1 MPSFSPKG
9 DKSSSAEKTNGDE
22 KGSFNGTEP
31 GSHPVTILGRQLKP
45 GLLPMVPELAK
56 QTRPDMMNAVVAPIA
71 QVKHEPQVNKPVI
84 RHSFYSFVQ
93 NLMEEQ
99 KVLLVHLLFKSSA
112 VPQVLTCQQRSYGAS
127 SYKCEPIRFY

>member
-22 KGSFNGTEP
+22 KGSFSGTEP

-56 QTRPDMMNAVVAPIA
+56 QTRLDMMNAVVAPIA

-84 RHSFYSFVQ
+84 RHWFLFFCAKFDGGAKSTPYTFTFQVVCRPSGA
-93 NLMEEQ
+93 NLST
-99 KVLLVHLLFKSSA
+99 V
-112 VPQVLTCQQRSYGAS
+112 
-127 SYKCEPIRFY
+127 

>member
-9 DKSSSAEKTNGDE
+9 DKSSSAEKTNSDE
-22 KGSFNGTEP
+22 KASFNGTEP

-56 QTRPDMMNAVVAPIA
+56 QTRSDMMNAVVAPIA

-84 RHSFYSFVQ
+84 RHSFLFSF
-93 NLMEEQ
+93 
-99 KVLLVHLLFKSSA
+99 SSGGSA
-112 VPQVLTCQQRSYGAS
+112 KIDARTKGTPYTFTLQVVCH
-127 SYKCEPIRFY
+127 P

>member
-9 DKSSSAEKTNGDE
+9 DKSLSAEKSHGDE
-22 KGSFNGTEP
+22 KGSFSGTEP

-56 QTRPDMMNAVVAPIA
+56 QTRSDMMNAVVAPIA

-99 KVLLVHLLFKSSA
+99 KVLLIHLLFKSSA
-112 VPQVLTCQQRSYGAS
+112 VPQVLTCQQCSYGAS

>member
-9 DKSSSAEKTNGDE
+9 DKSSSAEKTNADE
-22 KGSFNGTEP
+22 KASFNGTEP

-56 QTRPDMMNAVVAPIA
+56 QTRSDMMNAVVAPIA

-84 RHSFYSFVQ
+84 SRVQ
-93 NLMEEQ
+93 G
-99 KVLLVHLLFKSSA
+99 KSVLQPA
-112 VPQVLTCQQRSYGAS
+112 IRAS
-127 SYKCEPIRFY
+127 CS

>member
-22 KGSFNGTEP
+22 KGSFSGTEP

-56 QTRPDMMNAVVAPIA
+56 QTRSDMMNAVVAPIA

-84 RHSFYSFVQ
+84 RYSFYSFAQ

-99 KVLLVHLLFKSSA
+99 KVLLIHLLFKSSA
-112 VPQVLTCQQRSYGAS
+112 VPRVLTCQQRSYGAS
-127 SYKCEPIRFY
+127 SYKCDPIRFY